1 MKGVKGSY
9 RELTGLQ
16 PVELTDI
23 TTEAA
28 SGNAE
33 RTDITTA
40 VASGKAERTD
50 ITTAAELLS
59 DNSR

>member
-1 MKGVKGSY
+1 MKGVKEMKGVKGSY

-40 VASGKAERTD
+40 
-50 ITTAAELLS
+50 AELLS